1 MPILISSIVDVKI
14 LINTIIKHFVLI
26 LLFIKT
32 GGIKLRK
39 EGRMRNEEREKNK
52 HQESKER
59 GAEIKRKERAK
70 EK

>member
-39 EGRMRNEEREKNK
+39 EGRMRNEESEKK